1 MSDHDWPGNVREL
14 INRIRRAMVMCENRL
29 ITPADLGLERRTSGR
44 YMLTLDEVRS
54 TAERAA
60 IQTALRRT
68 HKNVSKAA
76 QELGV
81 SRVTL
86 YRLMEK
92 CGLHQAAHGII

>member
-14 INRIRRAMVMCENRL
+14 INRIQRAMIMCDNHL
-29 ITPADLGLERRTSGR
+29 IAPADLGLERRTSGR
-44 YMLTLDEVRS
+44 HMLTLDEARS

-60 IQTALRRT
+60 IQIALQRT
-68 HKNVSKAA
+68 HKNVSRAA
-76 QELGV
+76 KELGV

-92 CGLHQAAHGII
+92 CGLHQAH